1 MGMLDRYKKK
11 NGFIQ
16 LLTLIET
23 SGKQKQEQF
32 LNLIGQE
39 SKSWELGIR
48 KYMFSIERI
57 LKWDV
62 QYRAEIFSRVQPL
75 TLSTVLHG
83 MSPEQVEV
91 MLSCMSISDKRKI
104 IGMIGERNPTPAE
117 KVTCILKMISEV
129 RAFSLGGV
137 IKLEKADPEMAIPEN
152 IEDVLNQQHQ
162 QGANSVDTVSSDS
175 EPVKEVLN
183 FDGPKHETS
192 SGGRHNSEEV
202 DFLKKKVN
210 QLTSENN
217 ALKHDLNIFRNKLEQ
232 IKKIA

>member
-39 SKSWELGIR
+39 SKSWEMGIR
-48 KYMFSIERI
+48 KYMFSIDRI
-57 LKWDV
+57 LGWDV

-75 TLSTVLHG
+75 TLSTVLHD
-83 MSPEQVEV
+83 MNPEQVDT

-104 IGMIGERNPTPAE
+104 VGMIGERNPTPAE
-117 KVTCILKMISEV
+117 KITCILKMISEV
-129 RAFSLGGV
+129 RGFSLGGI
-137 IKLEKADPEMAIPEN
+137 IKLEKTDPEMAIPEN
-152 IEDVLNQQHQ
+152 VEELLNQQHLN
-162 QGANSVDTVSSDS
+162 GPTSAEAMEKPVE
-175 EPVKEVLN
+175 EPKETLN
-183 FDGPKHETS
+183 FDGPKHDS
-192 SGGRHNSEEV
+192 PAAGRHNSEEI

-210 QLTSENN
+210 QLISENN
-217 ALKHDLNIFRNKLEQ
+217 SLKHDLSIFRNKLEQ

>member
-1 MGMLDRYKKK
+1 MLDRYKKK

-39 SKSWELGIR
+39 SKSWELGVR
-48 KYMFSIERI
+48 KYMFTIDRI
-57 LKWDV
+57 LSWDV

-83 MSPEQVEV
+83 MSPEQVET
-91 MLSCMSISDKRKI
+91 MLSCMSMSDKRKI

-117 KVTCILKMISEV
+117 KMTCVLKMISEV

-137 IKLEKADPEMAIPEN
+137 IKLEKVDPEMAILEN
-152 IEDVLNQQHQ
+152 IEEILNQQHLK
-162 QGANSVDTVSSDS
+162 GPISVEIEDKKTD
-175 EPVKEVLN
+175 EPKETLN
-183 FDGPKHETS
+183 FDGPKHEAPS
-192 SGGRHNSEEV
+192 SGRHSSDEI

-210 QLTSENN
+210 QLIAENN
-217 ALKHDLNIFRNKLEQ
+217 SLKHDLNIFRNKLEQ

>member
-1 MGMLDRYKKK
+1 MLDRYKKK

-48 KYMFSIERI
+48 KYMFAMDRI
-57 LKWDV
+57 LGWDV
-62 QYRAEIFSRVQPL
+62 QCRAEIFSRVQPL

-83 MSPEQVEV
+83 MVPEQVEA

-117 KVTCILKMISEV
+117 KMTCVLKMISEV
-129 RAFSLGGV
+129 RAVSLGGI
-137 IKLEKADPEMAIPEN
+137 IKLDKVDPEMAIPEN
-152 IEDVLNQQHQ
+152 IEEILNQQHLN
-162 QGANSVDTVSSDS
+162 GPVSVEIEEKKTED
-175 EPVKEVLN
+175 VKETLN
-183 FDGPKHETS
+183 FDGPKQEA
-192 SGGRHNSEEV
+192 SGSARHHSEEV

-210 QLTSENN
+210 HLIAENN
-217 ALKHDLNIFRNKLEQ
+217 TLKHDLNLYRNKLEQ